1 MDKKEE
7 ILRKSRNSNKD
18 EGMEFAENKGRKIGF
33 TALSVIFVFI
43 IFFNVFL
50 GKKSYEVA
58 ALYWAY
64 IAFESIPK
72 YKFTHEKTY
81 LITAIFGIIASIGS
95 LLNFISTSLR

>member
-33 TALSVIFVFI
+33 AALSVIFVFI

-58 ALYWAY
+58 
-64 IAFESIPK
+64 
-72 YKFTHEKTY
+72 
-81 LITAIFGIIASIGS
+81 G
-95 LLNFISTSLR
+95 